1 MKEETVLELQN
12 QAAEYYKKAG
22 IIITLEERKNIEVAD
37 LGLNDVHVIGLESV
51 VYMNTERVCAK
62 ELVLLPRQ
70 TCPEHMHPPIG
81 SYIGKEETF
90 RCRFG
95 QVYLYVEGEPSAEI
109 QAEVPENGK
118 EYFTVFHEIVLCE
131 GEQYTL
137 LPSTKHWFQAGDMG
151 AVISEFSTRCYDEKD
166 IFTDERIRRIPEVEI

>member
-1 MKEETVLELQN
+1 MKKETVLQLKG

-22 IIITLEERKNIEVAD
+22 IMITSEEREKIEVAD
-37 LGLNDVHVIGLESV
+37 FGLHDVYVIGLESI

-62 ELVLLPRQ
+62 EMVLLPRQ

-90 RCRFG
+90 RCRYG
-95 QVYLYVEGEPSAEI
+95 QVYLYVEGESTAEI

-118 EYFTVFHEIVLCE
+118 EYFTVFHEIVLSQ

-137 LPSTKHWFQAGDMG
+137 LPGIKHWFQAGDMG
-151 AVISEFSTRCYDEKD
+151 AVVSEFSTRCYDEND
-166 IFTDERIRRIPEVEI
+166 IFTDPRIKRIPEIEN